1 MESRAIARI
10 ALLAAVIAVL
20 GMLPSIVLPIAA
32 GVPITAQ
39 TLGVMLAGIILGPR
53 HGALAVLLFVFV
65 VLLGMPLLAG
75 GRGGLGILFSPTVG
89 FLIGFVPA
97 AYVSGLVMARLKT
110 LPVFAAALV
119 AAIVGGIVVE
129 YLCGIIGLMA
139 VARMTPLQAL
149 VATAVFAPGDVLKA
163 LAAAF
168 VAEAAYRSYPA
179 AIACRS

>member
-1 MESRAIARI
+1 VESRAIARI

-20 GMLPSIVLPIAA
+20 GMLPSMVLPIAA

-39 TLGVMLAGIILGPR
+39 TLGVMLAGVVLGPR

-65 VLLGMPLLAG
+65 VLLGAPLLAG
-75 GRGGLGILFSPTVG
+75 GRGGLGVLFGPSVG
-89 FLIGFVPA
+89 YLIGFVPA
-97 AYVSGLVMARLKT
+97 AYVAGLVMARLKT
-110 LPVFAAALV
+110 VRVFVAALV
-119 AAIVGGIVVE
+119 AAVVGGIVVE
-129 YLCGIIGLMA
+129 HLCGVIGLMA
-139 VARMTPLQAL
+139 IARVNPLQAL
-149 VATAVFAPGDVLKA
+149 AATAVFVPGDVLKA